1 MLRAAPRLPGVQL
14 LDRVPPRPPGTAPRS
29 HVEGVVIG
37 ALALAVLLVGVVGCA
52 VWSGWW
58 ARRQVAELEAEW
70 ERARDPVVDA
80 DRGVSNPPHSSER
93 SFDER
98 G

>member
-1 MLRAAPRLPGVQL
+1 M
-14 LDRVPPRPPGTAPRS
+14 
-29 HVEGVVIG
+29 IG

-58 ARRQVAELEAEW
+58 ARRQIADAE
-70 ERARDPVVDA
+70 D
-80 DRGVSNPPHSSER
+80 GVSNPPHSSER
-93 SFDER
+93 SFDDR